1 MHASVCRYCT
11 WPDRDFD
18 PGKNICKKCI
28 VPTKS
33 LELYYDIQIRKNT
46 NLYNDIVELI
56 VKFIMHSSNTGKK
69 RKITKPIYYD
79 VIDHYGKAYSAKLVR
94 IRCLYPKY
102 NEIGLF
108 KYDGWSAKWDEFVML
123 DSPRVL
129 KHRKFSIHGTTTRGV
144 NLYNE
149 MNNYNQIKIEVD
161 LAYTKWVKKNKDEE
175 SVSMDIV

>member
-18 PGKNICKKCI
+18 SGKNLCKKCI

-33 LELYYDIQIRKNT
+33 LERYYDIQICKYA
-46 NLYNDIVELI
+46 NLYNDIVKLI
-56 VKFIMHSSNTGKK
+56 VKFIMYSPNMSKK

-108 KYDGWSAKWDEFVML
+108 KYDGWSAKWDEFVIL

-129 KHRKFSIHGTTTRGV
+129 KHRKFSISGTTTHGV
-144 NLYNE
+144 NMDIK
-149 MNNYNQIKIEVD
+149 MNNYNQIKMEVD
-161 LAYTKWVKKNKDEE
+161 IAYNEWKRDKEGE
-175 SVSMDIV
+175 

>member
-33 LELYYDIQIRKNT
+33 LEQYYDTQLRT
-46 NLYNDIVELI
+46 NIKLYDDIVTLI
-56 VKFIMHSSNTGKK
+56 VKFIMYSSNTGKK
-69 RKITKPIYYD
+69 RKIIKPTYYD
-79 VIDHYGKAYSAKLVR
+79 VVDHYGKAYSAKLVR

-129 KHRKFSIHGTTTRGV
+129 KHRKFSKSGITNPGV
-144 NLYNE
+144 HLDIE
-149 MNNYNQIKIEVD
+149 MKNYKQIKIEVD
-161 LAYTKWVKKNKDEE
+161 MAYTEWVKKRQ
-175 SVSMDIV
+175 